1 MDLKISSKDRLI
13 EIIDRACSDDNLPV
27 EVKMGL
33 KEISDKDK
41 SVYQLQQAVNL
52 ITREISSLKTGS
64 ASDPRELSTLLEL
77 RAKLLKND
85 NRVWQKSKDA
95 LNQDLEVVNKKI
107 QDINVR
113 MTKWRDDVQFFN
125 EALEYLQMELEIEKL
140 K

>member
-13 EIIDRACSDDNLPV
+13 EIIDRACNDDNLPV
-27 EVKMGL
+27 EVKLGL

-77 RAKLLKND
+77 REKLLKN
-85 NRVWQKSKDA
+85 NNKVWQKSQDA

-113 MTKWRDDVQFFN
+113 MTKWRNDVQFFN
-125 EALEYLQMELEIEKL
+125 EALEYVQMELEIEKL